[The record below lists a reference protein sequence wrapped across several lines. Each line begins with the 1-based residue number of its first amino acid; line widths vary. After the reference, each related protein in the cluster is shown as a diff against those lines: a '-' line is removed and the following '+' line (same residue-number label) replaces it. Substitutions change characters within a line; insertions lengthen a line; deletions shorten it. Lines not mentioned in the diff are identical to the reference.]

1 MQNAQLRRQLSRTGG
16 AGVGSQ
22 WYRLDINC
30 TLKLLA
36 ILELLNKKPEWIY

>member
-1 MQNAQLRRQLSRTGG
+1 MQNSQVRRQFSRTGG

-22 WYRLDINC
+22 WYRLDINY

-36 ILELLNKKPEWIY
+36 LLELLNKRPEWIH